1 VSVEGQRDLEHAKP
15 RLTQSGRQSRTIAAI
30 GGREGCGHGR
40 RELRAVTGEERQ
52 HRPPRSEIRWRA
64 PFQKRCGEHDR
75 VSRSRDPMC
84 KRRRAPTPVS
94 VLIGDSDFDMPA
106 AENAGALSIGFVD
119 EPWKAQTLGEAG
131 PNALVGTMSQLAAAI
146 ADAG

>member
-1 VSVEGQRDLEHAKP
+1 
-15 RLTQSGRQSRTIAAI
+15 
-30 GGREGCGHGR
+30 
-40 RELRAVTGEERQ
+40 
-52 HRPPRSEIRWRA
+52 
-64 PFQKRCGEHDR
+64 
-75 VSRSRDPMC
+75 
-84 KRRRAPTPVS
+84 

-146 ADAG
+146 TDAG

>member
-1 VSVEGQRDLEHAKP
+1 
-15 RLTQSGRQSRTIAAI
+15 
-30 GGREGCGHGR
+30 
-40 RELRAVTGEERQ
+40 
-52 HRPPRSEIRWRA
+52 
-64 PFQKRCGEHDR
+64 
-75 VSRSRDPMC
+75 
-84 KRRRAPTPVS
+84 

-146 ADAG
+146 ADAGQSAGLRLGAALSSPMRRLTFLSQDMGCGGFGDLWR